1 MKKII
6 ALITTTLFLGCSAPD
21 RTRETLEKGG
31 FSDVEITGWEVWG
44 CGEDD
49 TFSTGFEATNSHDE
63 RVSGVV
69 CCGLVA
75 KSCTIRF

>member
-6 ALITTTLFLGCSAPD
+6 GIIATTLALGCSAPD
-21 RTRETLEKGG
+21 RTIDTLEKGG
-31 FSDVEITGWEVWG
+31 FSEIKTTGWEVWG

-49 TFSTGFEATNSHDE
+49 TFSTGFEATNANGE